1 MRAGSLFPFLNEVDC
16 LAWDSSVCYNFFILI
31 NTLYLTYY
39 WTWTHV
45 MLLNKGLWSEYK
57 FLWYEL
63 CVWVMQMCRPV
74 LPELHSST
82 TSSSSGSM
90 SRQASLWWYSVFNH
104 TERRSFTGDLIWFLK
119 NWFSVTWS
127 VFPVCQDWM
136 KVHLMKSS
144 WGELLAAVHL
154 CTLDIPLINTDT

>member
-16 LAWDSSVCYNFFILI
+16 LAWDSSVCYNSFILI

-45 MLLNKGLWSEYK
+45 MLLNKGLWIEYK

-90 SRQASLWWYSVFNH
+90 SRQASLWWYSVFIH
-104 TERRSFTGDLIWFLK
+104 TERRSFTDFKKIGLVSHDQFFLCVRTEWK
-119 NWFSVTWS
+119 FTSW
-127 VFPVCQDWM
+127 
-136 KVHLMKSS
+136 KVHEVNC
-144 WGELLAAVHL
+144 WLLFTFVH
-154 CTLDIPLINTDT
+154 